1 MKHITSIGLDVHAR
15 SVTAAA
21 FNPVSGEVVTKRF
34 GNSPEELASWIS
46 GFESPKAVYESGV
59 TGFYLAR
66 ELRAKGIDCVV
77 GAISRMHKPAADK
90 SKKND
95 RNDAIFLSR
104 MLASNNIVEV
114 MVPDEEC
121 EAMRDI
127 ARTLEDI
134 RDDLTRAKQRLTKFL
149 MRHGYV
155 FDELNDNGQRKGNW
169 TQAHW
174 AWIRKIK
181 FAQAADEDTLAYYIS
196 EVRHFENHKKT
207 IERYIRDYAKS
218 ERWTGR
224 IEALRCLKGIETMTA
239 FAVVVEA
246 QVFSRFDTASAFAA
260 WLGLVPSEHSSGENS
275 RKGGITKTGNSHIRK
290 LLIEAAWHYVRA
302 TSSRKRDSLG
312 DVVALRTQNHAA
324 KGIKRLAERRR
335 YLHTKGKK
343 PVVANCATA
352 RELACW
358 VWAIGC
364 MSEGTL

>member
-1 MKHITSIGLDVHAR
+1 MNHVTSIGLDVHAR

-21 FNPVSGEVVTKRF
+21 FNPATGEVVTKRF
-34 GNSPEELASWIS
+34 GNSPEEIADWIL
-46 GFESPKAVYESGV
+46 GFDAPKAVYESGV
-59 TGFYLAR
+59 TGFYLVR
-66 ELRAKGIDCVV
+66 ELRSRGIDCAV
-77 GAISRMHKPAADK
+77 GAVSRMHKPAADK

-134 RDDLTRAKQRLTKFL
+134 RDDLIRAKQRLSKFL
-149 MRHGYV
+149 LRHGYV
-155 FDELNDNGQRKGNW
+155 FDEINANGQRKGNW

-181 FAQAADEDTLAYYIS
+181 FVQQADEDVFAYYIS
-196 EVRHFENHKKT
+196 EVRHFEAHKKT
-207 IERYIRDYAKS
+207 IEKYIKDYAKA
-218 ERWTGR
+218 ERWNSR

-239 FAVVVEA
+239 FAIVVEA
-246 QVFSRFDTASAFAA
+246 QVFSRFNTASAFAA
-260 WLGLVPSEHSSGENS
+260 WLGLVPSEHSSGEHLH
-275 RKGGITKTGNSHIRK
+275 KGGITKAGNTHIRK
-290 LLIEAAWHYVRA
+290 LLVEAAWHYARA
-302 TSSRKRDSLG
+302 TTSRKRNEWG
-312 DVVALRTQNHAA
+312 EVVPLRIENHAA
-324 KGIKRLAERRR
+324 KGVKRLAERRR

-343 PVVANCATA
+343 PVVANCASA

-358 VWAIGC
+358 IWAIGRMC
-364 MSEGTL
+364 EDTL